1 MNHEGRRSGARRSRV
16 ISVQRG
22 GGSVSVVGAWKVL
35 ETAQKGGADRG
46 RILERASLD
55 PDRLRDPEAHIPLA
69 SHHELWEVAVDEARD
84 RALPL
89 KVAEACEPATFHV
102 LGYACMTAATVRE
115 ALDRL
120 TRFLSLFLQGET
132 ITLELPGDEARLVLH
147 QTAPRRLG
155 RELSA
160 ESTIA
165 KIVITV
171 RMLIGEGGETW
182 APSLV
187 TFAHA
192 APPDTS
198 YFAKLFR
205 APVRFG
211 APRTE
216 LVIPASML
224 DTPLAKSDP
233 SLSSFFERHAE
244 DILRRT
250 GARADA
256 TARVRRG
263 VTEALHAGEVSET
276 NVARRLGWSERTLRR
291 RLGEEGTSFRQVLDD
306 VRRELAQGWLVQSEM
321 AIGEVAFLLGFSE
334 SSNFHRA
341 FKRWTGQT
349 PDEFRRSQR

>member
-1 MNHEGRRSGARRSRV
+1 MKTAQVSLAGGRV
-16 ISVQRG
+16 LRG

-35 ETAQKGGADRG
+35 EAAEKGGADRARLIAG
-46 RILERASLD
+46 AGIDPERM
-55 PDRLRDPEAHIPLA
+55 RDPEAHIPLA
-69 SHHELWEVAVDEARD
+69 THHLLWELATAEAND

-89 KVAEACEPATFHV
+89 RVAEACEPATFSV

-132 ITLELPGDEARLVLH
+132 ITMEQSDDVRLVLH
-147 QTAPRRLG
+147 QTAPKRLG

-171 RMLIGEGGETW
+171 RMLIGEGGPTW
-182 APSLV
+182 TPSLV
-187 TFAHA
+187 NFAHA
-192 APPDTS
+192 APADSS
-198 YFAKLFR
+198 YHEKLFGC
-205 APVRFG
+205 PVRFG
-211 APRTE
+211 TARTE
-216 LVIPASML
+216 LVIPSSML
-224 DTPLAKSDP
+224 GMSLAKSDAG
-233 SLSSFFERHAE
+233 LSSFFERHAA
-244 DILRRT
+244 DILERM

-256 TARVRRG
+256 TVRVRRA
-263 VTEALHAGEVSET
+263 VSEAVHGGEVSET
-276 NVARRLGWSERTLRR
+276 TVARRLGWSERTLRR
-291 RLGEEGTSFRQVLDD
+291 RLGEEGTSFRQVLDE
-306 VRRELAQGWLVQSEM
+306 VRRELAQGWLVQSDM

-349 PDEFRRSQR
+349 PDEYRRSQR

>member
-1 MNHEGRRSGARRSRV
+1 M
-16 ISVQRG
+16 RG

-35 ETAQKGGADRG
+35 ESAERAGADRARLMSRVG
-46 RILERASLD
+46 LD

-69 SHHELWEVAVDEARD
+69 THHELWELAVEEASE

-89 KVAEACEPATFHV
+89 LVAEACEPATFNV
-102 LGYACMTAATVRE
+102 LGYACMTAATARE

-132 ITLELPGDEARLVLH
+132 LTLERGDDVRLVLH
-147 QTAPRRLG
+147 QTAPKRLG

-160 ESTIA
+160 ESTLA
-165 KIVITV
+165 KIVLTIRT
-171 RMLIGEGGETW
+171 LLGDATW
-182 APSLV
+182 SPSEV
-187 TFAHA
+187 TFAHP
-192 APPDTS
+192 APSDTS
-198 YFAKLFR
+198 HHARLFR
-205 APVRFG
+205 CPVRFG

-216 LVIPASML
+216 LAIQNALL
-224 DTPLAKSDP
+224 DRPLAKSDP
-233 SLSSFFERHAE
+233 GLSSFFERHAE
-244 DILRRT
+244 TILERM

-256 TARVRRG
+256 TAKVRRA
-263 VTEALHAGEVSET
+263 VSEAVHGGEVSET
-276 NVARRLGWSERTLRR
+276 TVAKRLGWSERTLRR

>member
-1 MNHEGRRSGARRSRV
+1 M
-16 ISVQRG
+16 RG
-22 GGSVSVVGAWKVL
+22 GGSVSVMGAWKVL
-35 ETAQKGGADRG
+35 ESAERAGADRARLISRVG
-46 RILERASLD
+46 LD

-69 SHHELWEVAVDEARD
+69 THHELWELAVEEANE

-89 KVAEACEPATFHV
+89 LVAEACEPATFNV
-102 LGYACMTAATVRE
+102 LGYACMTAATARE

-132 ITLELPGDEARLVLH
+132 LTLERGDDETRLVLH
-147 QTAPRRLG
+147 QTAPKRFG

-165 KIVITV
+165 KIVLTIRTLLGDV
-171 RMLIGEGGETW
+171 TW
-182 APSLV
+182 SPSLV
-187 TFAHA
+187 TFTHP
-192 APPDTS
+192 APDDTS
-198 YFAKLFR
+198 HHTRLFGC
-205 APVRFG
+205 PVRFG
-211 APRTE
+211 ALRTE
-216 LVIPASML
+216 LAIPSAML
-224 DTPLAKSDP
+224 DRPLAKADP
-233 SLSSFFERHAE
+233 GLSTFFERHAE
-244 DILRRT
+244 AILERM

-256 TARVRRG
+256 TAKVRRA
-263 VTEALHAGEVSET
+263 VSEAVHAGDVSET
-276 NVARRLGWSERTLRR
+276 IVAKRLGWSERTLRR

-321 AIGEVAFLLGFSE
+321 AIGEIAFLLGFSE